1 MSSASIRP
9 YLDTLRGWQGISA
22 SQSGSTIELTGNLPN
37 HQHVAAVLA
46 GKAVDMVKAGHG
58 DALGNSFEQI
68 VRTKAA
74 ELAEPKSAPGAPKPV
89 HTQQFPIG
97 PV

>member
-1 MSSASIRP
+1 MIF
-9 YLDTLRGWQGISA
+9 TLSDGVDH
-22 SQSGSTIELTGNLPN
+22 NLPAQN
-37 HQHVAAVLA
+37 TFGAAVLA